1 MFLNPDNLCSEWK
14 FLYMNIT
21 KPVHKKSVM
30 IQDIGLETLLYSA
43 EGKAIHVLNP
53 TAKLIWEL
61 CDGEHTIE
69 EIEQVIRTRFS
80 ISDNRN
86 VAGDIQH
93 TLEVFVAKGIV
104 EKKDL

>member
-14 FLYMNIT
+14 FLYMSIT
-21 KPVHKKSVM
+21 KPVRKKSVM
-30 IQDIGLETLLYSA
+30 IQDIGRETLLYSA

-61 CDGEHTIE
+61 CDGGHTIE
-69 EIEQVIRTRFS
+69 EMEQVIRTRFS
-80 ISDNRN
+80 IPDNHN
-86 VAGDIQH
+86 VAEDIQH
-93 TLEVFVAKGIV
+93 TLEVFVTKGIV